1 MVLSLEDKEAYD
13 RRQEVLERL
22 CRDKEEMEEHEEPGK
37 LVVSFGE
44 LTAIKQHTQSF
55 AASLAPSHILS
66 LLSASSIPPA
76 DKTRRYC
83 AISVSSGLSHGVL
96 LARFISDLTR
106 LL

>member
-1 MVLSLEDKEAYD
+1 MVLTLEDKEAYD
-13 RRQEVLERL
+13 SRQEVLERL
-22 CRDKEEMEEHEEPGK
+22 CRDEEEMEEHEEPGK

-96 LARFISDLTR
+96 LARFVRDLTR
-106 LL
+106 VL